1 MSLAQDPHLRGG
13 HLVHFGRT
21 PGARPA
27 HPAVGISQPRAH
39 CQEAEH
45 RSSSFTLFLFFQLL
59 GFIQTPQT
67 LGGKAG
73 GPGGKEAA

>member
-27 HPAVGISQPRAH
+27 HPAVGISQSRAH

-45 RSSSFTLFLFFQLL
+45 
-59 GFIQTPQT
+59 
-67 LGGKAG
+67 
-73 GPGGKEAA
+73 